1 MLGFLERNNWIAW
14 VLVFAIGGFIFY
26 VSSLTYDETPGIV
39 FPFRAVVY
47 HLGVFFLFTF
57 FLMVASSRG
66 KDLNWVFFSVIF
78 ALFYGV
84 LDELHQLFVNG
95 RGASLGDVFLDG
107 IGIVFAFLSYV
118 ILVEFR
124 KVKF

>member
-1 MLGFLERNNWIAW
+1 
-14 VLVFAIGGFIFY
+14 
-26 VSSLTYDETPGIV
+26 
-39 FPFRAVVY
+39 
-47 HLGVFFLFTF
+47 
-57 FLMVASSRG
+57 MVASSRG